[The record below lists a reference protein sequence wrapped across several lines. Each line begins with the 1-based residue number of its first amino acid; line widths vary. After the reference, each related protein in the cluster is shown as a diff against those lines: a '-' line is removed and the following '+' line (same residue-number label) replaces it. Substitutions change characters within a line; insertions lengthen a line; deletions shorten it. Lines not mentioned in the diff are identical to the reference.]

1 MNSSR
6 AYHDDPIA
14 ALATPWGE
22 SAVAV
27 IRTSGAGAVERI
39 AACFSRSS
47 ALRKAESHAMVHGML
62 VDPDLGQE
70 IDEVLC
76 AVFLDGRGYTGEES
90 VEIYAH
96 GSLPGIQL
104 ILELLRKAGFR
115 DAQPGE
121 FTLRAFLNGRMDLT
135 QAEAV
140 AEIVSA
146 KSRTAHSMALH
157 RLAGGIR
164 ERIDS
169 AKEEL
174 TILLGAVEIQ
184 LDYPEDEVPAA
195 DLVDPA
201 RIRALGEDLQ
211 GLTES
216 YTVGRLYNEGARI
229 ALSGR
234 TNAGKSSL
242 FNLFVR
248 EDRSIVSEVH
258 GTTRDFVHEKVTI
271 QGIPVTLYDTAGLRE
286 SASGDAVEE
295 EGIRRSGLV
304 TGEADLVLYLVDGT
318 QGVARNE
325 LDALD
330 REQTILVWS
339 KADISTAAPPDG
351 FIPVSSSSCE
361 GFTEL
366 EGAIRER
373 LLGRV
378 SGDDA
383 AVIDSARQRDLLI
396 RAREALAEVETGLK
410 ADMPLDALAV
420 DLREALDALGEITGE
435 VTTAEVLN
443 DMFSRFCVGK

>member
-6 AYHDDPIA
+6 AYHDDPIT

-27 IRTSGAGAVERI
+27 IRTSGAGSVELI

-47 ALRKAESHAMVHGML
+47 ALRKAASHAMVHGML
-62 VDPDLGQE
+62 IDPDDGRE

-90 VEIYAH
+90 VEIHAH

-121 FTLRAFLNGRMDLT
+121 FTQRAFLNGRMDLT

-140 AEIVSA
+140 AEIVSS
-146 KSRTAHSMALH
+146 KSRAAHTMALH
-157 RLAGGIR
+157 RLGGGIR
-164 ERIDS
+164 ERINA

-174 TILLGAVEIQ
+174 KILLGAVEIQ
-184 LDYPEDEVPAA
+184 LDYPEDEVPATE
-195 DLVDPA
+195 LIDPV
-201 RIRALGEDLQ
+201 RISALGEDLHR
-211 GLTES
+211 LTES
-216 YTVGRLYNEGARI
+216 FTVGRLYNEGARI

-286 SASGDAVEE
+286 AASGDAVEE

-304 TGEADLVLYLVDGT
+304 TGEADLVLYLVDGS
-318 QGVARNE
+318 QGIAREE
-325 LDALD
+325 LNGLD
-330 REQTILVWS
+330 REQTLLVWS
-339 KADISTAAPPDG
+339 KADISAAAPPEG
-351 FIPVSSSSCE
+351 FLAVSSSSGE
-361 GFTEL
+361 GFPEL
-366 EGAIRER
+366 EKAIRDR
-373 LLGRV
+373 LLGRAP
-378 SGDDA
+378 GDDA
-383 AVIDSARQRDLLI
+383 AVIDSVRQRDLLI
-396 RAREALAEVETGLK
+396 RAQQALGEVETGLA

-420 DLREALDALGEITGE
+420 DLRDALDSLGEITGE
-435 VTTAEVLN
+435 VTTTEVLN